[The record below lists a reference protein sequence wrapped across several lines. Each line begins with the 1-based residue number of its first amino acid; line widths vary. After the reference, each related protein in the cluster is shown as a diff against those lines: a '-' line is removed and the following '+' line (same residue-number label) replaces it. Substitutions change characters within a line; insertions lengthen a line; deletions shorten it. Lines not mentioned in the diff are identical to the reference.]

1 MQHLAQSE
9 EASPFILIM
18 TRLAEAMHFDV
29 TGDDGKC
36 LLAVSDGLKTSER
49 TGIYLFDYVLLAH
62 GVICC
67 QDTGDLGMAQCLL
80 EKIVFARDRLR
91 PFEKGLYH
99 FVQARQFLLRSEL
112 NAAAPRSSWL

>member
-1 MQHLAQSE
+1 MQLVHYYLANGDYEQSSLGVRSLQHLAQSE

-18 TRLAEAMHFDV
+18 TRLAEAMHFGL

-67 QDTGDLGMAQCLL
+67 QNTGDLGMAQGLL
-80 EKIVFARDRLR
+80 EKIALR
-91 PFEKGLYH
+91 PG
-99 FVQARQFLLRSEL
+99 
-112 NAAAPRSSWL
+112 SSQTI